1 MNVFVPYKSPLECA
15 KALYGDRRFNK
26 QIIECRQI
34 LDAIDGK
41 KAWSAHPC
49 TLMYKPYRVWLSYY
63 MDCLYFYREHRNH
76 GMSILV
82 ADNYSKKADEYRPPF
97 LTDEFCNQHKRRLF
111 TKSPDKY
118 PQFAEY
124 GTSEENWYF
133 VDCELLKY
141 VNGKRI

>member
-1 MNVFVPYKSPLECA
+1 
-15 KALYGDRRFNK
+15 
-26 QIIECRQI
+26 
-34 LDAIDGK
+34 
-41 KAWSAHPC
+41 
-49 TLMYKPYRVWLSYY
+49 
-63 MDCLYFYREHRNH
+63 
-76 GMSILV
+76 MSILA

-97 LTDEFCNQHKRRLF
+97 LTDDFCNQHKRRLF

-133 VDCELLKY
+133 FDCELLKY